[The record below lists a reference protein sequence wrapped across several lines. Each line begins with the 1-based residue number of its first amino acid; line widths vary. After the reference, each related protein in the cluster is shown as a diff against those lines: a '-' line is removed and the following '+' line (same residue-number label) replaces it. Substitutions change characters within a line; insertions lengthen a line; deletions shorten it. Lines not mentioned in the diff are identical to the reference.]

1 MKKLVFA
8 AIAAMVMVS
17 VSNVFASKNMAS
29 VSNAAPVDTVAPA
42 DTTVSTDTV
51 APAEQTTDTTVEEKT
66 ADLAALINVPA
77 DTTTTDSTQRIHQL
91 QVHTLQHCNITFK
104 NSNNYT
110 SLSIEKGIC
119 HSIMAY
125 PPFRFPFY
133 IWQLLYLK
141 QIVHRHLTLN
151 VLPSCIMFHSIRCNH
166 GQMNSLSSTRHLLE

>member
-51 APAEQTTDTTVEEKT
+51 APAEQSADTTVEEKS

-77 DTTTTDSTQRIHQL
+77 DTTTTDSTPQDSSA
-91 QVHTLQHCNITFK
+91 TG
-104 NSNNYT
+104 S
-110 SLSIEKGIC
+110 
-119 HSIMAY
+119 
-125 PPFRFPFY
+125 
-133 IWQLLYLK
+133 YLAA
-141 QIVHRHLTLN
+141 L
-151 VLPSCIMFHSIRCNH
+151 
-166 GQMNSLSSTRHLLE
+166 

>member
-51 APAEQTTDTTVEEKT
+51 APAEQSADTTVEEKS

-77 DTTTTDSTQRIHQL
+77 DTTTTDSTQKDSSATGSFL
-91 QVHTLQHCNITFK
+91 ATL
-104 NSNNYT
+104 
-110 SLSIEKGIC
+110 
-119 HSIMAY
+119 
-125 PPFRFPFY
+125 
-133 IWQLLYLK
+133 
-141 QIVHRHLTLN
+141 
-151 VLPSCIMFHSIRCNH
+151 
-166 GQMNSLSSTRHLLE
+166 

>member
-51 APAEQTTDTTVEEKT
+51 APAEQSTDTTVEEKT

-77 DTTTTDSTQRIHQL
+77 DTTTTDSTKKDSSA
-91 QVHTLQHCNITFK
+91 TG
-104 NSNNYT
+104 S
-110 SLSIEKGIC
+110 
-119 HSIMAY
+119 
-125 PPFRFPFY
+125 
-133 IWQLLYLK
+133 YLAA
-141 QIVHRHLTLN
+141 L
-151 VLPSCIMFHSIRCNH
+151 
-166 GQMNSLSSTRHLLE
+166 

>member
-51 APAEQTTDTTVEEKT
+51 APAEQSADTTVEEKT

-77 DTTTTDSTQRIHQL
+77 DTTTTDSTQ
-91 QVHTLQHCNITFK
+91 K
-104 NSNNYT
+104 D
-110 SLSIEKGIC
+110 
-119 HSIMAY
+119 
-125 PPFRFPFY
+125 
-133 IWQLLYLK
+133 
-141 QIVHRHLTLN
+141 
-151 VLPSCIMFHSIRCNH
+151 
-166 GQMNSLSSTRHLLE
+166 SSATGSFLAAL